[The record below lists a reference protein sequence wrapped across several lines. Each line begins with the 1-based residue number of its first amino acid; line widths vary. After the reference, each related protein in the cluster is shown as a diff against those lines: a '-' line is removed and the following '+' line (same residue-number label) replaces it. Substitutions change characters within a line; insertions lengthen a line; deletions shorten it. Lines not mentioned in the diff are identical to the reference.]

1 MNDADRGLRP
11 KKKEY
16 VTKKCPYC
24 GSYVRFDAARCDGC
38 QRRIG
43 RADAYGMAKKPVNV
57 GAYVVAAGAVVALVG
72 YLIWAFGG

>member
-1 MNDADRGLRP
+1 MNDADRGVRP

-38 QRRIG
+38 QRTTASLPCR
-43 RADAYGMAKKPVNV
+43 
-57 GAYVVAAGAVVALVG
+57 
-72 YLIWAFGG
+72 